1 MVVLV
6 HLIIVQVETVL
17 AALNS
22 EEMVSLRCQ
31 GVELWS

>member
-1 MVVLV
+1 MVVLER
-6 HLIIVQVETVL
+6 LIIVQVDTVL

-22 EEMVSLRCQ
+22 EEVVSLRRQ